1 MQVLNFY
8 STVFADQM
16 KRGRKTATIRLGDKR
31 HKYRKNQVV
40 LVTVGYQY
48 SPREKLFHAVIDN
61 VEVKRVKDLSPRD
74 IEHDNPE
81 FRRTEELVHFLKQIY
96 DREVALDD
104 TVTVVR
110 FSQIVENPPD
120 FQDRLRGVGGA
131 AELAV
136 ARGVIAGALLCA
148 CVGGARR
155 TAACA
160 ALAPGDAAAAAAA
173 RVGTVESHG
182 RRGRL
187 TSSPGER
194 RSRASRRAGGGH
206 VGATSCQLAL
216 DVGARIGLF
225 LHASAQATACD
236 APTPTCSP
244 AAARRAWGGARRP
257 GSRPRSSP
265 PREGPVDVPCAN
277 VPALGCRGRTIW
289 AAGAGGLVDRGRQGG
304 ARAPHRR
311 VGAAAFTSAR
321 AYLAGPGGLHAIT
334 LATGRER
341 IFHHCGEFATLSV
354 AAAGRVAGRLLGR
367 RRRRR

>member
-1 MQVLNFY
+1 MLAGSSRESASRFLATLERAGVISQGRGRLVGPRSRRAAQLCLLSWRRPTAGWSLRGDELLVITPAGKRVTGLPKGGMEAGETPEQVAAREVREETGVVANVLEPLGDVRYTYRRGGRRVRKTVHFFLCEYVDGLHRRPRSRGRRRPLDRARERPRAAQLPGRAGADRAPAVQDAVRSLVCRSVQVLNFY

-131 AELAV
+131 
-136 ARGVIAGALLCA
+136 
-148 CVGGARR
+148 
-155 TAACA
+155 
-160 ALAPGDAAAAAAA
+160 
-173 RVGTVESHG
+173 
-182 RRGRL
+182 
-187 TSSPGER
+187 
-194 RSRASRRAGGGH
+194 
-206 VGATSCQLAL
+206 Q
-216 DVGARIGLF
+216 
-225 LHASAQATACD
+225 
-236 APTPTCSP
+236 
-244 AAARRAWGGARRP
+244 
-257 GSRPRSSP
+257 
-265 PREGPVDVPCAN
+265 N
-277 VPALGCRGRTIW
+277 
-289 AAGAGGLVDRGRQGG
+289 
-304 ARAPHRR
+304 
-311 VGAAAFTSAR
+311 
-321 AYLAGPGGLHAIT
+321 
-334 LATGRER
+334 
-341 IFHHCGEFATLSV
+341 
-354 AAAGRVAGRLLGR
+354 
-367 RRRRR
+367 